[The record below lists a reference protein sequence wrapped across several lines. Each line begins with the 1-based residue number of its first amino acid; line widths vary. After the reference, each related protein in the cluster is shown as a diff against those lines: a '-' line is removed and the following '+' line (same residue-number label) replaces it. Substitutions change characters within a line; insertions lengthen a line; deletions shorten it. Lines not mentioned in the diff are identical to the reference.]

1 MPELP
6 EVETVCRAME
16 RHLVGREIARV
27 TTSRKRLR
35 QPVPR
40 TRLRALA
47 GDRFVAVRRRAK
59 FLLLHLESGRVVLVH
74 LGMTG
79 NLLFRPGGQ
88 KHDHVVFEMTTGPP
102 LVFADSRRFGLVL
115 VLTPAELPT
124 CSHLVALGVEP
135 LGDAFDPAYL
145 RERCKDS
152 ARPIK
157 NVLMDSRIVV
167 GIGNIY
173 ASEAL
178 FRAGIRPTTP
188 ARKVGSRR
196 LSRLVAQIKA
206 ILQEAIRKG
215 GTTIS
220 DYMGSGDAG
229 RFQQYLAVYGRA
241 GENCLVCERPVRSVV
256 LAGRSSF
263 YCVQCQ
269 K

>member
-1 MPELP
+1 MQS
-6 EVETVCRAME
+6 
-16 RHLVGREIARV
+16 HLVGGEIARV

-40 TRLRALA
+40 ARLRALA
-47 GDRFVAVRRRAK
+47 GDRFVAARRRAK
-59 FLLLHLESGRVVLVH
+59 FLLLHLASGRVVLVH

-88 KHDHVVFEMTTGPP
+88 KHDHVVFEMKRRPP
-102 LVFADSRRFGLVL
+102 LVFSDPRRFGLVL
-115 VLTPAELPT
+115 VLTPAEVAT
-124 CSHLVALGVEP
+124 CSHLTELGVEP
-135 LGDAFDPAYL
+135 LEDSFDADYL
-145 RERCKDS
+145 RGRCRDS

-157 NVLMDSRIVV
+157 NLIMDGRIVV

-188 ARKVGSRR
+188 ARRIGHVR
-196 LSRLVAQIKA
+196 LARLVAKIKQ

-241 GENCLVCERPVRSVV
+241 GENCLVCERPVKSVV

-263 YCVQCQ
+263 YCVKCQ